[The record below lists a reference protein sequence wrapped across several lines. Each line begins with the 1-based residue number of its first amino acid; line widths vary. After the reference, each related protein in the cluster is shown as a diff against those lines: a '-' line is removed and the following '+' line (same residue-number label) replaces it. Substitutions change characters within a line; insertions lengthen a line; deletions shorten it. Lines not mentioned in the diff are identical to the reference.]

1 MPELPEVESAREY
14 LESAVLCQP
23 IQEVLIRDER
33 ILSQVTPVKLNQCL
47 TGKIFRSV
55 QRHGKRLFL
64 ELEEDL
70 WLTLSEDLWRG
81 GTHRKPLR
89 FPERGKDRA
98 RCSADRLG

>member
-1 MPELPEVESAREY
+1 MLSCFSEYTALRKALCFARK
-14 LESAVLCQP
+14 
-23 IQEVLIRDER
+23 
-33 ILSQVTPVKLNQCL
+33 T
-47 TGKIFRSV
+47 FRSV